1 MSHYRHIP
9 CEQPAARQVLCPPV
23 MITAASPAPPWIGPL
38 CSSSSPS
45 RRADI
50 VVVDKINRLTR
61 SLADFA

>member
-1 MSHYRHIP
+1 M
-9 CEQPAARQVLCPPV
+9 
-23 MITAASPAPPWIGPL
+23 MTAASPAPPWIGPL